1 MAGEL
6 LQFSL
11 AKLARGKSVVGAFDI
26 SVTDIRELQKRL
38 KAIDPKLRTA
48 LVRDSKKAAA
58 PTVSAIKSAIGSV
71 TPNSGMLRPG
81 ARLNWNNAIDGKGRV
96 HNALD
101 VKPQFRTSSSGRS
114 DTTNLV
120 RVKVG
125 NPAVTLAD
133 MGGRSGRY
141 VNAGYKG
148 SGFTREYSYKGGT
161 RRHRVNGQF
170 RGIETKIGGSA
181 SRFVYPAAE
190 KSLGQVRQAIEKIL
204 RDAYTTINSKGI

>member
-6 LQFSL
+6 LQFTI
-11 AKLARGKSVVGAFDI
+11 AKFARGKSVSAFDI

-38 KAIDPKLRTA
+38 RAIDPTLRAA
-48 LVRDSKKAAA
+48 LIRDSKKAAA
-58 PTVSAIKSAIGSV
+58 PIVSDIKAAILRV
-71 TPNSGMLRPG
+71 TPNSGMVRPG
-81 ARLNWNNAIDGKGRV
+81 ARLNWNQAIDAKGRV
-96 HNALD
+96 HGLLD

-141 VNAGYKG
+141 INAGYKG
-148 SGFTREYSYKGGT
+148 SGYTREYPYKGGT
-161 RRHRVNGQF
+161 RRHKVNGQF
-170 RGIETKIGGSA
+170 QAIENKIGGRA
-181 SRFVYPAAE
+181 SRFIWPAAE
-190 KSLGQVRQAIEKIL
+190 KSIPDIKREIENIL
-204 RDAYTTINSKGI
+204 RNAYTRINSKGI